1 MVAEGFLRNKYLLF
15 FCLWVQLLNSQI
27 NLKSSA
33 DSLVL
38 VGKINCFDSL
48 INSNPAQTKFL
59 LSQINSYLTYNSVS
73 KKHKA
78 AIYKCNSVWNYEY
91 DRCDSSLYWA
101 KLAWALKLSAK
112 DKAPIA
118 FCIAAAHRCAASTD
132 SAIHYFQLAEKYAK
146 INNDTLILI
155 KANLLLGHVN
165 SEIGKFDNASKFYI
179 QSNQFAKAYKKAE
192 YLIKT
197 NLALASNM
205 ADRGLRNEALTKLL
219 TTLIE
224 CRNSKLIRQEAIV
237 CNNLGFLY
245 KEMNQISSAFFYF
258 RNSLEIQYKLGN
270 LFEIARENNNLASLF
285 ISEGKYSNAIPLLLM
300 AKQYSDSISE
310 HPMLPNIYENLATC
324 YFNTGNYKEAF
335 LYKDAQKLL
344 LDSLNNVEMLKNT
357 ERLQEEF
364 EAEKRTLEISNLK
377 QENEVKEL
385 RSVAHLKQRNWFM
398 ALAAGLFIMALLVF
412 FFFRQRVLNA
422 RRLNQKNTL
431 IHQQQMQEV
440 IRKSELQ
447 SIHTMLETQ
456 ETERKRIAQDLHDR
470 LGSML
475 STVKLQ
481 FGHFSPKANED
492 KERYSKVS
500 HLLDDAVEEIRQVS
514 HNLVSGVLSTFGLV
528 PALKDLIQA
537 LKESSALAIELQVHG
552 MNERMDSELEINL
565 YRILQELFNNTIRH
579 AKAGRVDIELSRHP
593 NELTLIYSDNGTGFD
608 TQNLKQSGMGL
619 KNLYSRVDKLGGS
632 LHIDSGKGN
641 GSTFVFN
648 FPLS

>member
-1 MVAEGFLRNKYLLF
+1 MNKYLSLILSFVF
-15 FCLWVQLLNSQI
+15 FTDRYNAIENERL
-27 NLKSSA
+27 
-33 DSLVL
+33 SLQS
-38 VGKINCFDSL
+38 KIRICDSL
-48 INSNPAQTKFL
+48 IKIDKQKSRLILDSINNLLGDGTLSSDLRFEILLVNSKWH
-59 LSQINSYLTYNSVS
+59 IES
-73 KKHKA
+73 K
-78 AIYKCNSVWNYEY
+78 S
-91 DRCDSSLYWA
+91 CDSAMLYAMKTREIATTIRDKLYSSSVYA
-101 KLAWALKLSAK
+101 KSNWC
-112 DKAPIA
+112 
-118 FCIAAAHRCAASTD
+118 FGRTD
-132 SAIHYFQLAEKYAK
+132 SALKYYYTVEHYATQISDTNELTRCYYNIGLLLSELGEFKKAEKYFIHCNK
-146 INNDTLILI
+146 L
-155 KANLLLGHVN
+155 
-165 SEIGKFDNASKFYI
+165 SS
-179 QSNQFAKAYKKAE
+179 
-192 YLIKT
+192 
-197 NLALASNM
+197 
-205 ADRGLRNEALTKLL
+205 LTKNE
-219 TTLIE
+219 I
-224 CRNSKLIRQEAIV
+224 
-237 CNNLGFLY
+237 F
-245 KEMNQISSAFFYF
+245 SA
-258 RNSLEIQYKLGN
+258 
-270 LFEIARENNNLASLF
+270 
-285 ISEGKYSNAIPLLLM
+285 YSNFALGSNFADQGINEKAIPLLNKALIYFNNISH
-300 AKQYSDSISE
+300 YSQVAT
-310 HPMLPNIYENLATC
+310 IYNNLAHIFKQKGEYEKSYVYFEKSLHINKDENNSSEVVHQLNNLAFIRMTQNRYAEALPLLLQAEKIASGLKDQPTLPEIYHNLSLC
-324 YFNTGNYKEAF
+324 YEQTKDYEKAF
-335 LYKDAQKLL
+335 LYKDTELEL
-344 LDSLNNVEMLKNT
+344 IDSLRSLEMLKNT

-537 LKESSALAIELQVHG
+537 LKESSALVIEMQVHG